1 MLLDRC
7 KSIGIDKL
15 NIRNDFPEEVRGKT
29 KELLTSI
36 NYLFIKQVYAASK
49 TIKKLNRKESI
60 EMVREE
66 VLMKIEDLELST
78 NCSDDEEIEEKDTQP
93 ERLLNTKY
101 VTCWLL
107 KNI

>member
-1 MLLDRC
+1 
-7 KSIGIDKL
+7 
-15 NIRNDFPEEVRGKT
+15 
-29 KELLTSI
+29 
-36 NYLFIKQVYAASK
+36 
-49 TIKKLNRKESI
+49 
-60 EMVREE
+60 MVREE